1 MSTTTIAIADDHQ
14 LLAQALSELVQ
25 KFEGYDVLYVAENGR
40 DLIERFPKQGIP
52 EILLLDVNMP
62 EMDGFETATYL
73 QQHHPD
79 LKILV
84 LSMMDREEQVAQ
96 MIRLGVRGYL
106 LKGCRPSELREALDD
121 IRTKG
126 FYYSEFLTHH
136 LLKSIQVAKVTVNA
150 VTTPSVQF
158 NEREL
163 EFLKWACTDLTYAQ
177 IADKMCVG
185 VRTVDGYREAIFQ
198 KLHVKSRV
206 GMVMEALRLGLITL

>member
-14 LLAQALSELVQ
+14 LMAQALSMLIQ
-25 KFEGYDVLYVAENGR
+25 KFEGYEMLYVAENGR
-40 DLIERFPKQGIP
+40 DLIERFPTQGIP
-52 EILLLDVNMP
+52 DILLLDINMP
-62 EMDGFETATYL
+62 EMNGFETAAYL
-73 QQHHPD
+73 QQHHPS
-79 LKILV
+79 LKILT
-84 LSMMDREEQVAQ
+84 LSMMDHEEHITQ
-96 MIRLGVRGYL
+96 MIHLGVRGYL
-106 LKGCRPSELREALDD
+106 LKGCRPSELRQALDD

-126 FYYSEFLTHH
+126 FYYSDLLTQH
-136 LLKSIQVAKVTVNA
+136 LLKSLQAAKVTVNPA
-150 VTTPSVQF
+150 SVLF

-163 EFLKWACTDLTYAQ
+163 QFLKLACSDLTYAE

>member
-14 LLAQALSELVQ
+14 LLAQALSDLVQ

-52 EILLLDVNMP
+52 DILLLDVNMP

-73 QQHHPD
+73 QKHHPD

-84 LSMMDREEQVAQ
+84 LSMIDRDEQVAQ

-106 LKGCRPSELREALDD
+106 LKGCRPAELREALDD

-136 LLKSIQVAKVTVNA
+136 LLKSLQVAKVTVN
-150 VTTPSVQF
+150 TPTVHF

-163 EFLKWACTDLTYAQ
+163 QFLKLACSDLTYAQ
-177 IADKMCVG
+177 IADEMCVG